1 MKKTGQFADYLV
13 RGSVRVTAQF
23 LQSLQPRAQG
33 CGLPSM
39 NWETFQRDHHRPHLL
54 VVSMEARKA
63 SKPPAEKADL
73 ERLAVSLGAAGNYA
87 FKVEDTTVYAAFED
101 DADAERFA
109 EVFRPEQISRE
120 SEWASKALA
129 RMDFFRDRSEPFG
142 AISIYR

>member
-1 MKKTGQFADYLV
+1 MPQMD
-13 RGSVRVTAQF
+13 
-23 LQSLQPRAQG
+23 
-33 CGLPSM
+33 
-39 NWETFQRDHHRPHLL
+39 WEEFQRDHHRPHLL

-109 EVFRPEQISRE
+109 AVFRPKRITRE
-120 SEWASKALA
+120 AEWASKTVAL
-129 RMDFFRDRSEPFG
+129 MDG
-142 AISIYR
+142 ATRRRIAGILKTVRLTAKRRRFSPR